1 MLAPEFSCIPS
12 IHISSFLTSSFFS
25 ACSPIACTITFNS
38 GGPMWTFTRKFK
50 WTNRRGETFHL
61 DELCVH
67 ILWFSLPRPRSLSLS
82 YALHSLLY
90 FRRGRLWLHDRVQ
103 FYGGSVTLECILH
116 SHFYR
121 HTLSLSFLF
130 FFSIHMYVYIY
141 IFLSLPSLFFP
152 RRHTHTR
159 AWGARG
165 FVISHPA
172 SKPKA

>member
-25 ACSPIACTITFNS
+25 ACSPIVCTITFNS

-82 YALHSLLY
+82 YALYSLLY
-90 FRRGRLWLHDRVQ
+90 FRRGRPWLHDRVQ

-121 HTLSLSFLF
+121 HTLSLSLF
-130 FFSIHMYVYIY
+130 YFFSQFICMYTYIY
-141 IFLSLPSLFFP
+141 FSRYLLCFSRADI
-152 RRHTHTR
+152 HTHEPEGQ
-159 AWGARG
+159 GA
-165 FVISHPA
+165 SL
-172 SKPKA
+172 